1 MRERIQ
7 KLLSARG
14 IGSRRR
20 IEDWIASGR
29 VTVNGRP
36 ATPGQPVAENDDI
49 RLDGR
54 RLRLRRGT
62 HAKHKAMAYH
72 RPAGEDLR
80 PKASAVAA
88 SAIERLPR
96 AAGGRWVPVSPLPP
110 QDGGLEVFVTDG
122 ALAAALT
129 RRSSA
134 IESEFSVRVRGA
146 FDAAELEARI
156 AEYARGGPAED
167 RISSVSAT
175 GGEGTNR
182 WLQVRT
188 RGLRPRDLWQLLHGC
203 GLDPNRLLRTRFGPV
218 AMDRSL
224 ARGRSRA
231 LTESELQQLHDVA
244 GLPITGSRTPRR

>member
-1 MRERIQ
+1 VRQRIQ

-20 IEDWIASGR
+20 VEDWIASGR
-29 VTVNGRP
+29 ITVNGKP
-36 ATPGQPVAENDDI
+36 ATPGQPVAETDDI

-54 RLRLRRGT
+54 RLRLWRRA
-62 HAKHKAMAYH
+62 HEQHKAVAYH

-88 SAIERLPR
+88 SSIERLPR
-96 AAGGRWVPVSPLPP
+96 PAGGRWVPVSPLPP

-129 RRSSA
+129 RRSLA
-134 IESEFSVRVRGA
+134 IESEFSVRVRGD
-146 FDAAELEARI
+146 FDEATLEARVS
-156 AEYARGGPAED
+156 ECARGTPAEG
-167 RISSVSAT
+167 RIAGISAA

-188 RGLRPRDLWQLLHGC
+188 TGLRPRDLWQLLHAC
-203 GLDPNRLLRTRFGPV
+203 GLDPNRLLRTRYGPV

-231 LTESELQQLHDVA
+231 LTEPELQQLHKAA